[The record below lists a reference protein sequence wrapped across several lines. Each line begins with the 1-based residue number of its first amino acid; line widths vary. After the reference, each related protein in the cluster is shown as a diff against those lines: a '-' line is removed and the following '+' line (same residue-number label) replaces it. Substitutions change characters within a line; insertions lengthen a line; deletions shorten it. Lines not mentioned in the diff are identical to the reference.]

1 MAVEFS
7 ITLYSSVMTR
17 VEALLKVLVYSLFN
31 LMLQLAQDIT
41 DRMGN
46 IGMFLLF
53 ACPACVYS
61 RLKR

>member
-1 MAVEFS
+1 
-7 ITLYSSVMTR
+7 MTR
-17 VEALLKVLVYSLFN
+17 AETLLKVLVYPLFN
-31 LMLQLAQDIT
+31 YIMLQLAQDIT